1 MRDRISGRQLTALGF
16 VALLSP
22 LVRRFPQQ
30 LADRVGRTG
39 WLAVPL
45 AAAPLL
51 LWLAGYRCLLRRG
64 GGDWYALL
72 QRCLGPFF
80 GRLAAALSALWM
92 VFYAGFLLRALA
104 VRQISTV
111 YPDADPG
118 VFVLGMALA
127 AAVAACGSLKAIARS
142 AMVLRPLLVT
152 VMLLVLALTLG
163 NVDLGLLLP
172 VTGRDLL
179 PNGLAALRLSNSF
192 AAVFLLAFL
201 LGRTDG
207 PPARRQLLGWGGAL
221 LGMGAAATVCCL
233 GMFGPELTA
242 QTGYP
247 FFLLARDVTVLG
259 SVERVEP
266 LVVAASLFS
275 DFILVSAL
283 LWMASRLALRLL
295 GRAESPAKS
304 PALLCAALAAATAFL
319 FPGALED
326 WRFWS
331 EDLVPV
337 LSAAFTAGVPGI
349 ALAVGKLRG
358 RL

>member
-1 MRDRISGRQLTALGF
+1 
-16 VALLSP
+16 
-22 LVRRFPQQ
+22 
-30 LADRVGRTG
+30 
-39 WLAVPL
+39 
-45 AAAPLL
+45 
-51 LWLAGYRCLLRRG
+51 
-64 GGDWYALL
+64 
-72 QRCLGPFF
+72 
-80 GRLAAALSALWM
+80 
-92 VFYAGFLLRALA
+92 
-104 VRQISTV
+104 
-111 YPDADPG
+111 
-118 VFVLGMALA
+118 
-127 AAVAACGSLKAIARS
+127 
-142 AMVLRPLLVT
+142 MVLRPLLVT

-295 GRAESPAKS
+295 GRAEAPAKS